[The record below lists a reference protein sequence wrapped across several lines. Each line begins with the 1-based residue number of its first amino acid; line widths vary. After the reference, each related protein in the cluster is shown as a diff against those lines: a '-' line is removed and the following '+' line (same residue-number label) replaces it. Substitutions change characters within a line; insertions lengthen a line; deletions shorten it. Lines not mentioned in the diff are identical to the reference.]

1 MSISLQQ
8 LRSTVSG
15 VEPVSLQSGQICF
28 NLADKLI
35 FVGDGSNFITK
46 FDGTQ
51 TQGILGGGWYS
62 MPMSFGS
69 LESYFLSNPA
79 YYGDNPTN
87 QQVLVWDAALDHPA
101 WTDSIPGSTVY
112 LTTNESVDAAPGI
125 TTSNKISAAIGVP
138 SPSNSDVVIV
148 TGQPGQTYQ
157 GLYFYAGEWILGA
170 HYAYPTAG
178 QVPYDNTSHPDLSPD
193 VQGALD
199 DLAVGV
205 TDAVADAAAAS
216 SAASAALLLAS
227 GALPKSGGQMTGNI
241 SFRDSGEGLVFSDS
255 SSITGISDAIDE
267 TSSTVAASAT
277 AVKEAYDTAAQAQ
290 TDAAA
295 ALSVAALALPR
306 TGGTMTGDIVFN
318 DGQPVDAGTF

>member
-1 MSISLQQ
+1 
-8 LRSTVSG
+8 
-15 VEPVSLQSGQICF
+15 
-28 NLADKLI
+28 
-35 FVGDGSNFITK
+35 
-46 FDGTQ
+46 
-51 TQGILGGGWYS
+51 
-62 MPMSFGS
+62 MSFGS

-125 TTSNKISAAIGVP
+125 TTSDKISAAIGVP
-138 SPSNSDVVIV
+138 SPSSSDVVIV
-148 TGQPGQTYQ
+148 TGQPGETYQ
-157 GLYFYAGEWILGA
+157 GLYFFSSEWILGA

-277 AVKEAYDTAAQAQ
+277 AVKEAYDTGAQAQ
-290 TDAAA
+290 IDAAA
-295 ALSVAALALPR
+295 ALSAAALALPR